1 MGPQQ
6 EVSDC
11 GSSMMGEVDDGGADK
26 EVPAALTP
34 SAPLL
39 LAVQGHCTAS
49 DFCLTAAGAGVE

>member
-1 MGPQQ
+1 
-6 EVSDC
+6 
-11 GSSMMGEVDDGGADK
+11 MMGEVDDGDADK
-26 EVPAALTP
+26 EMPAALTP